1 MSRELSR
8 VPANVVPIGRVDF
21 REAWN
26 LWHLGVE

>member
-8 VPANVVPIGRVDF
+8 VPANVVLIGCLDF
-21 REAWN
+21 HEAWN